1 MMTQR
6 CQWKYKH
13 VAAYV
18 VDQISTIL
26 KWFIRENNW
35 IILKHKYNTYV
46 KFYRNFIYKIYTKL
60 DYFLMKIIRYK
71 LYN

>member
-35 IILKHKYNTYV
+35 IILKHKYNTLNFIVY
-46 KFYRNFIYKIYTKL
+46 FIYKIYIKL